1 MFARSGEASPA
12 LANIY
17 LHYTLDIW
25 FEKRFAK
32 SCQGKA
38 FLVRY
43 ADDFLA
49 CFTQEDDARRFLT
62 ELRDRLAKFS
72 LEVEPTKTRLLR
84 FGDQARAQ
92 CKHDDCCR
100 PPTFNFLG
108 LTHFDGRSRRG
119 RFVVG
124 RKTQCER
131 LCKKLKALNVRLADL
146 RTMGGKAMLEYVVRH
161 LQGHIQYYGVS
172 GNFRSVQRYLHY
184 ARRLLFKWLNRRSQ
198 RRSVTWPRF
207 HQSVGPHLPRARIVH
222 NLYPTPPWKAQAG
235 SWMV

>member
-1 MFARSGEASPA
+1 VIHQASSGHEVFAFE
-12 LANIY
+12 
-17 LHYTLDIW
+17 LD
-25 FEKRFAK
+25 FDY
-32 SCQGKA
+32 
-38 FLVRY
+38 V
-43 ADDFLA
+43 
-49 CFTQEDDARRFLT
+49 AR
-62 ELRDRLAKFS
+62 
-72 LEVEPTKTRLLR
+72 
-84 FGDQARAQ
+84 
-92 CKHDDCCR
+92 
-100 PPTFNFLG
+100 
-108 LTHFDGRSRRG
+108 RRG

-124 RKTQCER
+124 RKTQRER

-207 HQSVGPHLPRARIVH
+207 HQGVGPHLPRARIVH

-235 SWMV
+235 SRMV